1 MEYRR
6 LGKTNQN
13 VSVIGVGTEYLKALP
28 KEKISQ
34 IISLALDAGINY
46 FDLVWNMP
54 NIVEGCATALK
65 GHREK
70 IALALHLGSCIK
82 SGKYYRS
89 RDPKECELQL
99 KSVISTLDQN
109 FSIVINI
116 HYVANMKI
124 WQEVN
129 KKGIVALAGRLK
141 SEGLAEIVS
150 VSTHDPEVVKLA
162 AQTNSVDSIMYQ
174 VNAVN
179 HVYEVAK
186 EALRFCQQRNIGVV
200 AMKPFAG
207 GELLKVGVNVKI
219 AVYKTGWKPMS
230 LIVPKCTS
238 PIRLLSYVLD
248 QPSVCSAVTGV
259 SSAQELATNL
269 TYLTASK
276 EEKEYRM
283 LLNELH
289 RYET

>member
-6 LGKTNQN
+6 LGKTNLN

-99 KSVISTLDQN
+99 KSVISTLGQN
-109 FSIVINI
+109 FFHCNQYPLCGK
-116 HYVANMKI
+116 HEN
-124 WQEVN
+124 
-129 KKGIVALAGRLK
+129 LAG
-141 SEGLAEIVS
+141 SEQKRYS
-150 VSTHDPEVVKLA
+150 
-162 AQTNSVDSIMYQ
+162 
-174 VNAVN
+174 
-179 HVYEVAK
+179 
-186 EALRFCQQRNIGVV
+186 
-200 AMKPFAG
+200 
-207 GELLKVGVNVKI
+207 
-219 AVYKTGWKPMS
+219 
-230 LIVPKCTS
+230 CTCRA
-238 PIRLLSYVLD
+238 I
-248 QPSVCSAVTGV
+248 
-259 SSAQELATNL
+259 
-269 TYLTASK
+269 K
-276 EEKEYRM
+276 K
-283 LLNELH
+283 
-289 RYET
+289 